1 MNSSVLSH
9 SWNNKGHRFSWSN
22 MQQDPLLEQIDW
34 FFTSLNWTSTY
45 PNTVVLPQGK
55 PISDHIPCTVQ
66 IESTIPASK
75 VFRFES
81 IWVQHQGFM
90 DVVKASWNKPCY
102 AASSAARL
110 CRKFKNLRYDL
121 KKWSRGT
128 SRLGTL
134 IEKSNLVLA
143 SIDEL
148 ENYRALSI
156 PEANFWKILKAHLLN
171 LLSYQQQYWKK

>member
-1 MNSSVLSH
+1 MLGDFNYYRAPS
-9 SWNNKGHRFSWSN
+9 NRNKPGGNAHDMLTFNEFIRAQSLVELPIKGRHFSWSN

-75 VFRFES
+75 VFCFES
-81 IWVQHQGFM
+81 FWIQHQGFM
-90 DVVKASWNKPCY
+90 ETVQNSWNKPCF
-102 AASSAARL
+102 AASSAARI

-121 KKWSRGT
+121 KKM
-128 SRLGTL
+128 
-134 IEKSNLVLA
+134 E
-143 SIDEL
+143 
-148 ENYRALSI
+148 
-156 PEANFWKILKAHLLN
+156 
-171 LLSYQQQYWKK
+171 